1 MRPFSLD
8 FLGDVLFWYIKRDKI
23 FLYTNRSVLV
33 MKNGNLLIQA
43 VGRDLSNNKKGTIY
57 VSGRLG
63 KLIRHLRSVL

>member
-33 MKNGNLLIQA
+33 MKKWEFTYTSSWQGFEQ
-43 VGRDLSNNKKGTIY
+43 
-57 VSGRLG
+57 
-63 KLIRHLRSVL
+63 